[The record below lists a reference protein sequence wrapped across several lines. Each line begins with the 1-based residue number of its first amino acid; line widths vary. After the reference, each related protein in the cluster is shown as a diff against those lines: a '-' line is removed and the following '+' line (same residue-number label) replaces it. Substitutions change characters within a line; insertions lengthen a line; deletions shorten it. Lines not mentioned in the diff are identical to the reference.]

1 MTGFLVPPWY
11 KEEVVTNLHMN
22 IASIFWGL
30 CFGVAIFTAAK
41 ASKQT
46 LSSWSRSR
54 RVTAYVWM
62 IWGEWIACIIISVLT
77 WLYMWGTIETSFWIW
92 FFIIVCW
99 CFQTQLLVQI
109 IINRLSLLMINR
121 EKASRL
127 KWGAF
132 AILTFINITVG
143 IVWIPNRLQI
153 SETWI
158 RIDAIWDRIEKVI
171 FLLVDA
177 SLNIYFIYLV
187 RTRLISNGLTKYNT
201 LFTVNIAMVIISIS
215 MDVVLIGL
223 MSLPV
228 AVVYLEF
235 QCFAYL
241 TKLYI
246 EMNMAELIKK
256 VVRAT
261 QHGDKDG
268 RSTSGIGPG
277 GKSSRTTDVPRGG
290 TGREN
295 GRGGFTGLISRGA
308 SKASPTRYTAHIEL
322 GSTEDVSTSR
332 QHGQSSSQS
341 PQPTIGIHKT
351 VVTEIVSS
359 KVEDDDTPRSE
370 SSSTRQLNGKYG
382 V

>member
-92 FFIIVCW
+92 FFISMFKSQHETETEIMEPKLINENQ
-99 CFQTQLLVQI
+99 QTQLLVQI
-109 IINRLSLLMINR
+109 IINRLSLLMVNR

-215 MDVVLIGL
+215 MDV
-223 MSLPV
+223 SSN
-228 AVVYLEF
+228 
-235 QCFAYL
+235 
-241 TKLYI
+241 T
-246 EMNMAELIKK
+246 
-256 VVRAT
+256 
-261 QHGDKDG
+261 
-268 RSTSGIGPG
+268 TS
-277 GKSSRTTDVPRGG
+277 K
-290 TGREN
+290 
-295 GRGGFTGLISRGA
+295 IS
-308 SKASPTRYTAHIEL
+308 KF
-322 GSTEDVSTSR
+322 
-332 QHGQSSSQS
+332 
-341 PQPTIGIHKT
+341 K
-351 VVTEIVSS
+351 
-359 KVEDDDTPRSE
+359 
-370 SSSTRQLNGKYG
+370 
-382 V
+382 

>member
-1 MTGFLVPPWY
+1 MAGFLVPPWY
-11 KEEVVTNLHMN
+11 KEEVVTNLDMN
-22 IASIFWGL
+22 IASFFWGL

-41 ASKQT
+41 ASNQT
-46 LSSWSRSR
+46 MSSWSRAR

-77 WLYMWGTIETSFWIW
+77 WLYLWGTIETSFWIW

-109 IINRLSLLMINR
+109 IVNRLSLLMVNR

-201 LFTVNIAMVIISIS
+201 LFTINIVMVIISIS

-228 AVVYLEF
+228 AVVYLQF

-241 TKLYI
+241 MKLYI

-268 RSTSGIGPG
+268 RSTQ
-277 GKSSRTTDVPRGG
+277 
-290 TGREN
+290 EN
-295 GRGGFTGLISRGA
+295 GRSMFTGLISRGA
-308 SKASPTRYTAHIEL
+308 SQTGPTRYTTHIEL

-332 QHGQSSSQS
+332 QHGRGSSQS
-341 PQPTIGIHKT
+341 PQPTTGIQKT
-351 VVTEIVSS
+351 VITEIVSS

>member
-1 MTGFLVPPWY
+1 MAGFLVPPWY

-46 LSSWSRSR
+46 ASSWSRAR
-54 RVTAYVWM
+54 RVTA
-62 IWGEWIACIIISVLT
+62 VLT
-77 WLYMWGTIETSFWIW
+77 WLYMWGTIESSFWIW

-109 IINRLSLLMINR
+109 IINRLSLLMVNR

-132 AILTFINITVG
+132 VILTFINVTVG

-201 LFTVNIAMVIISIS
+201 LFAVNIAMIIISIS

-268 RSTSGIGPG
+268 RSTSGIGPS

-290 TGREN
+290 ISEEN
-295 GRGGFTGLISRGA
+295 GRSRFSGLISQGA

-332 QHGQSSSQS
+332 QHGQGPSQ
-341 PQPTIGIHKT
+341 PLQPTIGIHKT
-351 VVTEIVSS
+351 VITEIVSS

>member
-54 RVTAYVWM
+54 RVTA
-62 IWGEWIACIIISVLT
+62 
-77 WLYMWGTIETSFWIW
+77 FWIW